1 MFVPLHDDTPLRVI
15 RFQWMTGGLILLNL
29 LTFIFTH
36 YMVGGD
42 AELAALY
49 FYGVIPIEL
58 IDIAMPAGPTPI
70 PEPLTLL
77 TYQFLHAGWLHL
89 IANMLFLWVFADN
102 IEDAFGPL
110 PFLFFYVSSGI
121 GAALVHALLAP
132 HSDAPL
138 VGASGAVG
146 GVMAAYM
153 LLYPQARVWILLF
166 MRLPL
171 RIKAVYVLGGWL
183 ALQFVMVFLAPTE
196 QIMVAWWAHIGGF
209 VTGFLLTLLLRARFL
224 FRMAAR
230 DRASQPSLQP
240 RPDIDAPLPPH

>member
-29 LTFIFTH
+29 LVFIFTH
-36 YMVGGD
+36 FMVGGD
-42 AELAALY
+42 GELATLY

-58 IDIAMPAGPTPI
+58 VDNATPPGPTPI
-70 PEPLTLL
+70 PELLTLL

-102 IEDAFGPL
+102 IEDAFGPVA
-110 PFLFFYVSSGI
+110 FLIFYLSCGI
-121 GAALVHALLAP
+121 GAALVHAWLAP
-132 HSDAPL
+132 SSDAPL

-146 GVMAAYM
+146 GVMAGYM
-153 LLYPQARVWILLF
+153 LLYPRARVWILLF

-171 RIKAVYVLGGWL
+171 RIPAVYVLGGWL
-183 ALQFVMVFLAPTE
+183 ALQFVMLFLAPTE

-209 VTGFLLTLLLRARFL
+209 ATGFLLTLLLRSRFL
-224 FRMAAR
+224 MRMAR
-230 DRASQPSLQP
+230 DPASQPSLERRP
-240 RPDIDAPLPPH
+240 RH

>member
-15 RFQWMTGGLILLNL
+15 RFQWMTGGLLLLNL
-29 LTFIFTH
+29 LTFVFTH

-49 FYGVIPIEL
+49 FYGVIPVEL
-58 IDIAMPAGPTPI
+58 IDYATPPGPTPI
-70 PEPLTLL
+70 PEPLTII

-110 PFLFFYVSSGI
+110 PFLFFYLACGI
-121 GAALVHALLAP
+121 GAALVHAVLAP
-132 HSDAPL
+132 HSNAPL

-153 LLYPQARVWILLF
+153 LLYPRARVWILLF

-171 RIKAVYVLGGWL
+171 RIPAAYVLGGWL
-183 ALQFVMVFLAPTE
+183 ALQFVMLFLAPTE
-196 QIMVAWWAHIGGF
+196 EIMVAWWAHIGGF
-209 VTGFLLTLLLRARFL
+209 ATGFVLTLLLRARFL
-224 FRMAAR
+224 MRMAR
-230 DRASQPSLQP
+230 DRASQPSLERRP
-240 RPDIDAPLPPH
+240 RH